1 MGEPSAVLSP
11 SSGKQG
17 WAALTHRCG
26 RPKSRLVVW
35 ISKDIFSSDRGA
47 GGRAVSVTCHEAE
60 QVRKAAWVLPGP

>member
-1 MGEPSAVLSP
+1 MGEPLAVLSP

-35 ISKDIFSSDRGA
+35 ISKDIFFSDRA
-47 GGRAVSVTCHEAE
+47 GGAE
-60 QVRKAAWVLPGP
+60 G